1 MAKKAQKVVDADFKE
16 QDKKN
21 VDNKSAKGPLPPQGM
36 PELTEEEKKRIEE
49 KMKEIKGKVE
59 KYQKKAL
66 EKFRDYIL
74 GVSILPP
81 EKKGQEEINILVLV
95 DDSDSKRM
103 AKSELREKLT
113 AIMTEMGKEEKIVP
127 QVVLLSELWQSCF
140 DGNYEMLQTIAVSAP
155 TYDKGV
161 LGAVKISEVHKSLV
175 LKKFDKYIVSYV
187 AAGAL
192 FRGKGSE
199 KSDIDVFII
208 IDDTDVK
215 KMTRTELKDRLSAI
229 IYQMAFEAA
238 AVTGIKRQLHVQTYL
253 LTDFWDI
260 LRDSASPVIFTFL
273 RDGIPFYDRGIYM
286 PWKHLLDMGRIR
298 PSREAIRKF
307 NDSGRHFFDSAKKRL
322 LSIGVED
329 LYYSVLNPAQAALM
343 MAGFSPPTHRETG
356 RLVQEIF
363 VEKQKL
369 LEKKYADIL
378 IKMINLFKS
387 WEYGEVKELSGK
399 EIDKLMSECEEFRK
413 RFDKLYKQ
421 IELQNDKE
429 TVITVFDQTTAAA
442 REAIELAGGKK
453 EVPDSEL
460 AKEFKKTLVDTG
472 KFPET
477 LFSKLETVL
486 KAKKDLDANKIKQ
499 SDIDKAHKES
509 RMFIRAMIDFLTRSK
524 TMEME
529 KRTFRVKHP
538 KGTSEIILLEK
549 GLFMVH
555 EDRIEKASL
564 KEDGSLGPVKPST
577 RQEVEDAVKES
588 RMVKHMTSK
597 TLDSLK
603 EHLGGDLELLV

>member
-1 MAKKAQKVVDADFKE
+1 MAKKQKVEASKE
-16 QDKKN
+16 D
-21 VDNKSAKGPLPPQGM
+21 KGPMPPGM

-59 KYQKKAL
+59 KFQKKAL
-66 EKFRDYIL
+66 EKFKDYIL
-74 GVSILPP
+74 GVAVLPP
-81 EKKGQEEINILVLV
+81 EKKGQEEINVLV
-95 DDSDSKRM
+95 AIDDADSKRM
-103 AKSELREKLT
+103 TKTELREKLG
-113 AIMTEMGKEEKIVP
+113 AIMTEIGKADKIVP
-127 QVVLLSELWQSCF
+127 QVVLISELWQACF
-140 DGNYEMLQTIAVSAP
+140 DGNYELLQTIAISAP
-155 TYDKGV
+155 TYDKGI

-192 FRGKGSE
+192 FRGGGNE

-229 IYQMAFEAA
+229 IYQMAFEASA
-238 AVTGIKRQLHVQTYL
+238 ITGVKRQLHVQSYL

-307 NDSGRHFFDSAKKRL
+307 NDSGRHFFESAKKRL

-363 VEKQKL
+363 VEKDKL

-378 IKMINLFKS
+378 IKMIELFKS
-387 WEYGEVKELSGK
+387 WEYGDIKELSGK
-399 EIDKLMSECEEFRK
+399 EIDKLMTDCEDFRK

-421 IELQNDKE
+421 IELQSDKE
-429 TVITVFDQTTAAA
+429 TVITVYDQTAAAA

-453 EVPDSEL
+453 EVSDADL
-460 AKEFKKTLVDTG
+460 AKEFKKTLVDAG

-477 LFSKLETVL
+477 LFSKLETVV
-486 KAKKDLDANKIKQ
+486 KAKKDLDANKITQ

-509 RMFIRAMIDFLTRSK
+509 RLFIRAMIDFLTRSK

-529 KRTFRVKHP
+529 RRTFRVKHK
-538 KGTSEIILLEK
+538 KGTSEVILLEK
-549 GLFMVH
+549 GIFIL
-555 EDRIEKASL
+555 EGDKIEKAAL
-564 KEDGSLGPVKPST
+564 KEDGSLGPVKPSNKK
-577 RQEVEDAVKES
+577 EVEAAVAES
-588 RMVKHMTSK
+588 KSVKHLSSK
-597 TLDSLK
+597 TLEALR
-603 EHLGGDLELLV
+603 EHLGGELELLV

>member
-1 MAKKAQKVVDADFKE
+1 MAKKAKKVVEAEFKD
-16 QDKKN
+16 DK
-21 VDNKSAKGPLPPQGM
+21 KGPLPPGM

-49 KMKEIKGKVE
+49 KMKEIKAKVE
-59 KYQKKAL
+59 KFQKQAL
-66 EKFRDYIL
+66 DKFKDYIL
-74 GVSILPP
+74 GVAVLPP
-81 EKKGQEEINILVLV
+81 EKKGQEEINVLV
-95 DDSDSKRM
+95 TINDADSKRM
-103 AKSELREKLT
+103 TKTELREKLG
-113 AIMTEMGKEEKIVP
+113 AIMTEMGKPDKIVP
-127 QVVLLSELWQSCF
+127 QVVLISELWQGCF
-140 DGNYEMLQTIAVSAP
+140 DGNYELLQTIAVSAP
-155 TYDKGV
+155 TYDKGI

-192 FRGKGSE
+192 FRGGGNE
-199 KSDIDVFII
+199 KSDVDVFII

-229 IYQMAFEAA
+229 IYQMAFEASA
-238 AVTGIKRQLHVQTYL
+238 ITGVKRQLHVQSYL

-356 RLVQEIF
+356 RLVHEIF
-363 VEKQKL
+363 VEKDKL

-378 IKMINLFKS
+378 TKMIELFKS

-399 EIDKLMSECEEFRK
+399 EIDKLMTECEEFRK

-421 IELQNDKE
+421 IELQSDKD
-429 TVITVFDQTTAAA
+429 TIITVFDQTTAAA

-453 EVPDSEL
+453 DVPDT
-460 AKEFKKTLVDTG
+460 AIGKEFKKALVDSG

-477 LFSKLETVL
+477 LFAKLEIVL
-486 KAKKDLDANKIKQ
+486 KAKKDLDSNKIKQ
-499 SDIDKAHKES
+499 SDIDKAHKDS
-509 RMFIRAMIDFLTRSK
+509 RLFIRAMIDFLTRSK
-524 TMEME
+524 TVEME
-529 KRTFRVKHP
+529 KRTFRLRHP
-538 KGTSEIILLEK
+538 KGVSEVILLEK
-549 GLFMVH
+549 GLFIIDGKKV
-555 EDRIEKASL
+555 EKAAL
-564 KEDGSLGPVKPST
+564 KEDGSLGPVKPSKKE
-577 RQEVEDAVKES
+577 EVDAAVSES
-588 RMVKHMTSK
+588 KTVKHLSSK
-597 TLDSLK
+597 TLEALK